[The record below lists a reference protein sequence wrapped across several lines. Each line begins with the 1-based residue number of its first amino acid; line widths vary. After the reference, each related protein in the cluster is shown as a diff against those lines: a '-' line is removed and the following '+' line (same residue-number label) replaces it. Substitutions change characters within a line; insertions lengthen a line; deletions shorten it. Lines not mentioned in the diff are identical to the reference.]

1 MLRLLKSSVIAAFLG
16 LLFLPVSYA
25 AETSLIYISAKNCGY
40 CRAYEASLEDQV
52 KSIAKKHNTAYR
64 TVSVPSFA
72 NISDE
77 QDYPP
82 DLKWIAKTANLQ
94 NLTPTFLLISGQK
107 IVKRA
112 LGTGQ
117 LAAYIMPLLE

>member
-1 MLRLLKSSVIAAFLG
+1 MLGLLKSSCMAVLIG
-16 LLFLPVSYA
+16 LLFVPLSYA
-25 AETSLIYISAKNCGY
+25 AETTLIYISAKNCGY

-52 KSIAKKHNTAYR
+52 KSIAKKHHTVYR
-64 TVSVPSFA
+64 TVSVASFA
-72 NISDE
+72 YISDE

>member
-1 MLRLLKSSVIAAFLG
+1 MLSLLKSGVLAAFIS
-16 LLFLPVSYA
+16 LFFMPFAHA
-25 AETSLIYISAKNCGY
+25 AETSLIYISARNCGY

-52 KSIAKKHNTAYR
+52 KLVAKKHHTTYR
-64 TVSVPSFA
+64 TVSVASFA

-94 NLTPTFLLISGQK
+94 DLTPTFLLISGQK